1 MKRTF
6 AVFAVIALAIS
17 LTWAA
22 EQVAGWLGFEQ
33 QDRPPAEDA
42 QAVSGTGQE
51 PEAAPGATQD
61 ASPEAS
67 HDTAPGALPDNPEP
81 EISADAS
88 SIEDDLARIEEA
100 LNSEEVLEEFT
111 PSQPLSADLPI
122 ELPTDI

>member
-22 EQVAGWLGFEQ
+22 EQVAGGLGFAQ

-42 QAVSGTGQE
+42 QTSSSAGQE
-51 PEAAPGATQD
+51 PGAAPD

-67 HDTAPGALPDNPEP
+67 HDTAPGASQDNPEP
-81 EISADAS
+81 EKSADAS